1 MNLKDAETLA
11 SDLRT
16 QIGPACVRIEV
27 AGSIRRGKA
36 EVGDIDLVC
45 IPSTGSYAV
54 QDMFGE
60 TIRTVPVNHLND
72 ARTRLYAA
80 GGWKL
85 DPANPCNGERMKR
98 LVHVETG
105 LTCDLT
111 ITDARRW
118 GYWMA
123 VRTGPGAFS
132 KALVSR
138 ALIRRAFFKDGLFH
152 NHQPI
157 YVETHGKRETQPCAA
172 GDGCVR
178 IIPTPEEHDVFAALG
193 LAYIEPG
200 DRTLDALVI
209 QY

>member
-11 SDLRT
+11 ADLRT
-16 QIGPACVRIEV
+16 QIGPGCVRIEV

-60 TIRTVPVNHLND
+60 TVRTVPVNHLND
-72 ARTRLYAA
+72 ALTRLYAA
-80 GGWKL
+80 GCWNL
-85 DPANPCNGERMKR
+85 DQANPCNGERMKR

-152 NHQPI
+152 NHLPI
-157 YVETHGKRETQPCAA
+157 YVEKNGKRETQSCPS
-172 GDGCVR
+172 GDRCLR
-178 IIPTPEEHDVFAALG
+178 IIDTPEERDVFAALG